1 VTWHDET
8 TSRWA
13 EEVGTYT
20 TLYIDDHTLYT
31 STELGR
37 LRVGPNAIVRY
48 ASRRAVELHLIALSE
63 MLQADDDEAVGR
75 RRCTCGDPLRP
86 GFGHRD
92 FGACLALVPEVS
104 S

>member
-1 VTWHDET
+1 MTWNDET

-13 EEVGTYT
+13 SDVGTYT
-20 TLYIDDHTLYT
+20 TLYIDEHTLYT

-63 MLQADDDEAVGR
+63 MLQADDQP
-75 RRCTCGDPLRP
+75 CTCGDNLRP
-86 GFGHRD
+86 GQHRQI
-92 FGACLALVPEVS
+92 GACLVLAGDGA
-104 S
+104 